1 MKNSKWREDAIRKSL
16 RNMESRKQALL
27 VKEEEVKRK
36 NQNKRKNV
44 TGDYDKDENEK
55 DTTKVLNKRLKVD
68 DMGRRE
74 NRRQRFNR
82 VMNELFEQVNGVE

>member
-36 NQNKRKNV
+36 KQNKRKNV

-55 DTTKVLNKRLKVD
+55 DTTKVLKKRRKVD

>member
-55 DTTKVLNKRLKVD
+55 DTTKVPNKRLKVD

>member
-36 NQNKRKNV
+36 KQNKRKNV